1 MEVLMTI
8 DWDWPAQL
16 KARQVRIADL
26 KKRIESQRI
35 KIRWLQDKEMN
46 ATLAKRLLSIWE
58 ESLDRLQ
65 NCKHLIETRIAERAA
80 EQNGVL
86 PFTGDLKGSNP
97 MKSQRCSV
105 GIAQGLSEPVSLW
118 RKNWLWIRCRLAK

>member
-1 MEVLMTI
+1 MTI

-16 KARQVRIADL
+16 KARQIRIADL
-26 KKRIESQRI
+26 KKRIESQRL

-65 NCKHLIETRIAERAA
+65 NCKHLIETRIAERAVDD
-80 EQNGVL
+80 NGAASS
-86 PFTGDLKGSNP
+86 F
-97 MKSQRCSV
+97 
-105 GIAQGLSEPVSLW
+105 
-118 RKNWLWIRCRLAK
+118 